1 MRQPMSAPLAELTA
15 VPCGPSRPVW
25 AWSWVWASEDCG
37 TYISSSTNLVQP
49 WTSSLT
55 SLGLSSLSYQVKSW
69 DWDLYRVSELKTERI
84 LCPVMTQSHRLDHW
98 KHSHSVSLWILTRT
112 QPETSISPN
121 SGLPKDFPWGMN
133 ATTLR
138 TRKNPTTKNPV
149 HSLRWASLS
158 LPQMSALNICQQP
171 HYAKQWLGLRIITS
185 FRPHWAFLSSL
196 GASKQHQQRIVAIRQ
211 PHTCALDTC

>member
-1 MRQPMSAPLAELTA
+1 MQQPMSAPLAELTA
-15 VPCGPSRPVW
+15 VPCGPSSPVW

-49 WTSSLT
+49 WTSSLI

-84 LCPVMTQSHRLDHW
+84 LCPVMTQSHRVDYW

-133 ATTLR
+133 AHHIKDPEKSHNQDASTLAQVSIFKF
-138 TRKNPTTKNPV
+138 TINVCTKY
-149 HSLRWASLS
+149 LS
-158 LPQMSALNICQQP
+158 AALLCQTVTWIKDN
-171 HYAKQWLGLRIITS
+171 Y
-185 FRPHWAFLSSL
+185 FF
-196 GASKQHQQRIVAIRQ
+196 
-211 PHTCALDTC
+211 